1 MFFSPPKINK
11 LAKFSLEFNSC
22 VESEDECFIDIVEHY
37 EEEKNTFI
45 DYDNVTWSFYNKQMK
60 YYDPDDKVWI
70 SPLVKKKYK
79 PELL

>member
-1 MFFSPPKINK
+1 
-11 LAKFSLEFNSC
+11 